1 MKILSLSALAALAFL
16 AACTLP
22 LTPRAVSVQLV
33 VGQGARY
40 LSPDRDRLE
49 LVGVGPD
56 GAVLEPVP
64 LAEGENNVS
73 GFVLGTWTLEV
84 REYDAAD
91 SLIGRGMA
99 VTELDWGTN
108 DVIITLGSP
117 TQLEI
122 KGANLLYPEG
132 GEVIVAGNV
141 YGSTDLTTPLTSPDC
156 VLTDGLLRPYQIPG
170 YVIQVE
176 AATGTD
182 LSYAWV
188 LDGELLTGQTGSICS
203 LTMGSGFSA
212 GEHHLVCLLADGSG
226 LVYSQEIVILSME
239 QPQ

>member
-73 GFVLGTWTLEV
+73 GFVPGTWTLEV

-108 DVIITLGSP
+108 DVIITVGSP

-141 YGSTDLTTPLTSPDC
+141 YGSADPVTPLSGASYTLS
-156 VLTDGLLRPYQIPG
+156 DGIMSTPYKSQNVVKI
-170 YVIQVE
+170 
-176 AATGTD
+176 AAASGTGF
-182 LSYAWV
+182 SYTWV
-188 LDGELLTGQTGSICS
+188 LEGDLLTSQTGSTCS
-203 LTMGSGFSA
+203 LTIGTDISSGQN
-212 GEHHLVCLLADGSG
+212 HLTCILSDGSG
-226 LVYSQEIVILSME
+226 NVYSQEVLIVLE
-239 QPQ
+239 AN